1 MVSYA
6 TDTEERAGFDGVLNL
21 TVNVPA
27 GGLPNHGVLIN
38 LKPDIPLVEF

>member
-6 TDTEERAGFDGVLNL
+6 TDTEERDGFNGVLNT
-21 TVNVPA
+21 TVNVPT

-38 LKPDIPLVEF
+38 LKPDIPLVVF